1 MTEADSPKPKS
12 AADGRS
18 GVTRFARRATI
29 GILERIGRAML
40 AGPLAEQRRE
50 IARLRREMRK
60 EFAGLSQRTVRVER
74 LQQQARTV
82 RKVGFEKLNTLL
94 RQDCLANLSSDDF
107 PYWLTSRR
115 FGLYSQ
121 NGEDGM
127 IVALLGRCGVANRTF
142 VEIGSG
148 AGGGNS
154 GLLAAEF
161 GWRGLMV
168 ELDPVRQ
175 KRCARQ
181 FADEGRVACVCSRAS
196 PENINQLIADHGL
209 SGEVDMFSL
218 DIDSY
223 DYWVFEAMTACQ
235 PRLMVLEYNAR
246 FGPSSEVTVPL
257 GAPLDKGPKGYY
269 GASLGCPHTRRRG
282 QGLSPGGLRPVG
294 HECLLSAQ

>member
-1 MTEADSPKPKS
+1 
-12 AADGRS
+12 
-18 GVTRFARRATI
+18 
-29 GILERIGRAML
+29 
-40 AGPLAEQRRE
+40 
-50 IARLRREMRK
+50 MRK

-94 RQDCLANLSSDDF
+94 RQDCLADLSSDDF

-127 IVALLGRCGVANRTF
+127 IVALLSRCGVANRTF

-196 PENINQLIADHGL
+196 PENINQLIDDHGL

-246 FGPSSEVTVPL
+246 FGPSAEVTVPL
-257 GAPLDKGPKGYY
+257 DAPLDKGPKGYY
-269 GASLGCPHTRRRG
+269 GASLGALTRVAEAKGYRLVACDPSGTNAFFLRNDLCPDIPAVPVDRAFRWQMDRTDEIG
-282 QGLSPGGLRPVG
+282 QRERKRVNMVKVAKRLDLPL
-294 HECLLSAQ
+294 HFL